1 MRQHLELI
9 WYFLTS
15 YVGVMLRSFVIE
27 LSFSLVQGFPNHCAV
42 AEMIRCAVALGAVQ
56 LLAPMKYIANCQ

>member
-1 MRQHLELI
+1 MRQHLELIIIIIII

-27 LSFSLVQGFPNHCAV
+27 LSFSLVQGFPTTV
-42 AEMIRCAVALGAVQ
+42 PWQ
-56 LLAPMKYIANCQ
+56 K

>member
-1 MRQHLELI
+1 MRQHFELI

-27 LSFSLVQGFPNHCAV
+27 LSFSLVQGFPTTV
-42 AEMIRCAVALGAVQ
+42 PWQ
-56 LLAPMKYIANCQ
+56 K